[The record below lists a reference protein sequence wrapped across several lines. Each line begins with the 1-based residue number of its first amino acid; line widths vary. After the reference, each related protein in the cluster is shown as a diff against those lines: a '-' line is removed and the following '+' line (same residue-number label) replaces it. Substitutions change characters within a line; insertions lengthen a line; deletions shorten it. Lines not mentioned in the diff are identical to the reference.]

1 MVSAMQ
7 FFEGY
12 SDGIFEM
19 SEDWLVECI
28 LCGQQHRIDRR
39 SLNISVMEQGDVFEH
54 YFWKELTCK
63 GCGERLFVRTKV
75 YSNKNGDFIREDH
88 ECDDVDYIQP
98 PAIRDARRHSYSLT
112 NGSKRVNYGINRERF
127 TGGRRMDNLCLLT
140 EERPKPSVVNQIVD
154 MYCKD
159 FDDRIT
165 VHNEIKIKPIIVD
178 GIFKFVYKVEGL
190 AVAGAAD
197 IFIKTVSGS
206 SSFLDFLLFNQEK
219 APTEG
224 SNEDN
229 LIMAIEETKTSD
241 DESRNTGVY
250 QRGSKFVYIT
260 PYYQNVKLYM
270 LYNEELEARE
280 EKKPSDTSVFGTNI
294 LLTLGVTIVGKD
306 ISRWFRPFR
315 SLDELIRFKAGMR
328 KPPAGNVPITIT
340 KYADRIEVSGRLAKP
355 ADAGNIGHDPNIGAL
370 SMISACIR
378 KLGWDKDIVVTLH
391 GVTQSYVDHTRG
403 KNKFLYICS
412 ILGMRLD
419 GIRMPNHVIL
429 PELYWHYEKKSEKMA
444 DILLHVQTMYH
455 GMYCVYENHAGCERG
470 YFKTKT
476 GRLVTLPKKDRN
488 GVNLYLPD
496 VVLYDEDTNFI
507 LLVEGKMLSTLQLG
521 IEEIENYDSIEQEYI
536 YPEYGNVT
544 IMRCVSIFGGNC
556 ASIPHEKVLFY
567 LADNGRIII
576 NKNAPQCIRRCF
588 AETGVRI

>member
-1 MVSAMQ
+1 
-7 FFEGY
+7 
-12 SDGIFEM
+12 
-19 SEDWLVECI
+19 
-28 LCGQQHRIDRR
+28 
-39 SLNISVMEQGDVFEH
+39 
-54 YFWKELTCK
+54 
-63 GCGERLFVRTKV
+63 
-75 YSNKNGDFIREDH
+75 
-88 ECDDVDYIQP
+88 
-98 PAIRDARRHSYSLT
+98 
-112 NGSKRVNYGINRERF
+112 
-127 TGGRRMDNLCLLT
+127 MDNLWLLT
-140 EERPKPSVVNQIVD
+140 EERPKPSVVLQIIE

-159 FDDRIT
+159 FSDQHHIT
-165 VHNEIKIKPIIVD
+165 GEIKIKPVINAGV
-178 GIFKFVYKVEGL
+178 FSFVYMVEGL
-190 AVAGAAD
+190 SVNQAD
-197 IFIKTVSGS
+197 KIFIKTVSGS
-206 SSFLDFLLFNQEK
+206 SSFLDFLLFKQK
-219 APTEG
+219 DAPIEG
-224 SNEDN
+224 STADH

-306 ISRWFRPFR
+306 TSKWFRPFR
-315 SLDELIRFKAGMR
+315 TLDELIAFKAGMR
-328 KPPAGNVPITIT
+328 QPPAGNVPITIR
-340 KYADRIEVSGRLAKP
+340 KYDDRIEVSGRLAKP

-391 GVTQSYVDHTRG
+391 GVTQEYVNHTHG

-419 GIRMPNHVIL
+419 GIIMPRNVVL
-429 PELYWHYEKKSEKMA
+429 PDLYWHYETRSEKMA

-470 YFKTKT
+470 YFRTRA

-496 VVLYDEDTNFI
+496 VVLYDKETNFI
-507 LLVEGKMLSTLQLG
+507 LLVEGKMLSTLQQG

-536 YPEYGNVT
+536 YPEYGAVT

-556 ASIPHEKVLFY
+556 RAVPHEKVLFY
-567 LADNGRIII
+567 LADDGRIII

-588 AETGVRI
+588 AGTGVTI